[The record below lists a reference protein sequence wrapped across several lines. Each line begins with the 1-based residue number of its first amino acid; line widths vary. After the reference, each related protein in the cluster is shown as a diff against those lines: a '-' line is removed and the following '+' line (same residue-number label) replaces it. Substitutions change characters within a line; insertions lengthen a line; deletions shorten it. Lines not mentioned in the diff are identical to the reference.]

1 MDNNNNDKYF
11 YGTRFNLIFNTF
23 VDTQSAF
30 FMAILLDIM
39 PLILILNHTI
49 KPILPIILLLPIN
62 ILMLYIICI
71 NLINFWNLFIIRR
84 PLAIVS
90 EDSVSIYE
98 GVRNGYISIKY
109 KDIKGIELFLCLNNS
124 LFIIDV
130 DNFDFYYNQT
140 SNILVKFGIRLKQ
153 THLFRNT
160 YKRLY
165 FISIYKYISL
175 KNFDKFEDLVIE
187 GANKYR
193 NGIIDVRQTSP
204 YSQK

>member
-1 MDNNNNDKYF
+1 MSNNDKYF

-84 PLAIVS
+84 PLAIVN

-165 FISIYKYISL
+165 FISIYKYISS

-193 NGIIDVRQTSP
+193 NGIIDVRLTSP

>member
-1 MDNNNNDKYF
+1 MSNNDKYF

-109 KDIKGIELFLCLNNS
+109 KDIKGIELFLCRNNS

>member
-1 MDNNNNDKYF
+1 MSNNDKYF

-193 NGIIDVRQTSP
+193 NDIIDVRLTSP

>member
-1 MDNNNNDKYF
+1 MSNNDKYF

-84 PLAIVS
+84 PLAIVN

-165 FISIYKYISL
+165 FISIYKYISS
-175 KNFDKFEDLVIE
+175 KNFHKFEYLVIE
-187 GANKYR
+187 CANKYR
-193 NGIIDVRQTSP
+193 NGIIDVRLTSP

>member
-1 MDNNNNDKYF
+1 MSNNDKYF

-140 SNILVKFGIRLKQ
+140 SNTLVKFGIRLKQ

>member
-1 MDNNNNDKYF
+1 MNTNDKYF

-193 NGIIDVRQTSP
+193 NGIIDVRLTSP
-204 YSQK
+204 NSQK

>member
-1 MDNNNNDKYF
+1 MNENNKYF
-11 YGTRFNLIFNTF
+11 YANRWYTFSYTFHEIFSIFFFVFMFNFI
-23 VDTQSAF
+23 
-30 FMAILLDIM
+30 
-39 PLILILNHTI
+39 PLIMAFKHTI
-49 KPILPIILLLPIN
+49 KPIWLTLLIPIN
-62 ILMLYIICI
+62 ILLFYRFCI
-71 NLINFWNLFIIRR
+71 VLLKFWALFIMRK

-193 NGIIDVRQTSP
+193 NGIIDVRLTSP

>member
-1 MDNNNNDKYF
+1 MSNNDKYF

-30 FMAILLDIM
+30 FVAILLDIM

-153 THLFRNT
+153 MHLFRNT

>member
-1 MDNNNNDKYF
+1 MSNNDKYF

>member
-1 MDNNNNDKYF
+1 M
-11 YGTRFNLIFNTF
+11 
-23 VDTQSAF
+23 AF
-30 FMAILLDIM
+30 K
-39 PLILILNHTI
+39 HTI
-49 KPILPIILLLPIN
+49 KPIWLTLLIPIN
-62 ILMLYIICI
+62 ILLFYRFCI
-71 NLINFWNLFIIRR
+71 VLLKFWALFIMRK
-84 PLAIVS
+84 PLAIVK
-90 EDSVSIYE
+90 EDSVSIFE
-98 GVRNGYISIKY
+98 GVRNGYACIKF
-109 KDIKGIELFLCLNNS
+109 KDIKGIKVYWSAKSIGLIS
-124 LFIIDV
+124 LDV
-130 DNFDFYYNQT
+130 DDFDFYYNQI
-140 SNILVKFGIRLKQ
+140 SNKFVKFGIRLKQ

>member
-1 MDNNNNDKYF
+1 MNDNNKYF
-11 YGTRFNLIFNTF
+11 YANRWDTFSYTFHEIFSIFFFVFMFNFI
-23 VDTQSAF
+23 
-30 FMAILLDIM
+30 
-39 PLILILNHTI
+39 PLIMAFKHTI
-49 KPILPIILLLPIN
+49 KPIWLIFLIPIN
-62 ILMLYIICI
+62 TLLFYRFCI
-71 NLINFWNLFIIRR
+71 VLLKFWALFIMRK
-84 PLAIVS
+84 PLAIVK
-90 EDSVSIYE
+90 EDSVSIFE

>member
-1 MDNNNNDKYF
+1 MSNNDKYF

-193 NGIIDVRQTSP
+193 NGIIDVRLTSP
-204 YSQK
+204 NSQK

>member
-1 MDNNNNDKYF
+1 
-11 YGTRFNLIFNTF
+11 
-23 VDTQSAF
+23 
-30 FMAILLDIM
+30 MAILLDIM

-193 NGIIDVRQTSP
+193 NGIIDVRLTSP
-204 YSQK
+204 NSQK

>member
-1 MDNNNNDKYF
+1 MNENNKYF
-11 YGTRFNLIFNTF
+11 YANRWYTFSYTFHEIFSIFFFVFMFNFI
-23 VDTQSAF
+23 
-30 FMAILLDIM
+30 
-39 PLILILNHTI
+39 PLIMAFKHTI
-49 KPILPIILLLPIN
+49 KPIWLTLLIPIN
-62 ILMLYIICI
+62 ILLFYRFCI
-71 NLINFWNLFIIRR
+71 VLLKFWALFIMRK

-90 EDSVSIYE
+90 EDSVSIFE
-98 GVRNGYISIKY
+98 GVRNGYACIKY

>member
-1 MDNNNNDKYF
+1 MSNNDKYF

-165 FISIYKYISL
+165 FISIYKYISS

-193 NGIIDVRQTSP
+193 NGIIDVRLTSP

>member
-1 MDNNNNDKYF
+1 MSNNDKYF

-30 FMAILLDIM
+30 FVAILLDIM

-124 LFIIDV
+124 LFIIEI

-153 THLFRNT
+153 MHLFRNT

-193 NGIIDVRQTSP
+193 NGIIDVRLTSP

>member
-1 MDNNNNDKYF
+1 MSNNDKYF

-153 THLFRNT
+153 MHLFRNT

>member
-1 MDNNNNDKYF
+1 MSNNDKYF
-11 YGTRFNLIFNTF
+11 YGTRFNLIFNIF
-23 VDTQSAF
+23 GDTQSAF

>member
-1 MDNNNNDKYF
+1 MSNNDKYF

-109 KDIKGIELFLCLNNS
+109 KDIKGIELFLCCNNS

>member
-1 MDNNNNDKYF
+1 MSNNDKYF

-23 VDTQSAF
+23 GDTQSAF

-71 NLINFWNLFIIRR
+71 NLIIFWNLFIIRR